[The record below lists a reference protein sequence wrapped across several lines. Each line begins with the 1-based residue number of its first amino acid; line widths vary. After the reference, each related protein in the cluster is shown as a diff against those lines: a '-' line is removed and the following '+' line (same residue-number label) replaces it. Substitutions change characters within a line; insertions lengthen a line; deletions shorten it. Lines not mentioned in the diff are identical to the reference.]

1 MWIIQSRL
9 YTSQK
14 RGQNKGFCQLGI
26 GYTHKIKELSTSYKQ
41 NVDNSVKNICIY
53 CESMWVIY
61 FFKKTKNYLTLW
73 RFFNIIEAMFYEQL
87 KILEQG
93 GGLTS

>member
-14 RGQNKGFCQLGI
+14 RGENKGFWPRKK
-26 GYTHKIKELSTSYKQ
+26 GYTHKIKKLSTSYKQ
-41 NVDNSVKNICIY
+41 NVDNFVKNICIY
-53 CESMWVIY
+53 CESVWVKI
-61 FFKKTKNYLTLW
+61 FSKKTKNYLTLW
-73 RFFNIIEAMFYEQL
+73 HIFNIIEAMFYEQL